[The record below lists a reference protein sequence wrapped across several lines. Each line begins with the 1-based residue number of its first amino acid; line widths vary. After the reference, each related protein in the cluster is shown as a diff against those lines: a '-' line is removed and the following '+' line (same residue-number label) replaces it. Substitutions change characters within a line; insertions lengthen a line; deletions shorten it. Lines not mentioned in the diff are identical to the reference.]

1 MTATPIASSPS
12 STPTIKRSHSEIG
25 SDTESH
31 IDIPASSKRF
41 TSPLIDLYVGERKY
55 HYTVHEAFLYQSHEL
70 KNLHELTAKK
80 SRKGTI
86 LNLPRENPK
95 EIGQVI
101 EYLYF
106 NDLVLMAKEPQ
117 ARLDELL
124 TVWKTATQFSVAG
137 MKRQVVQR
145 LDTLSLAEKVPA
157 LKFIKVADQMYEC
170 DIDTDLR
177 MYFNKVAPTVVR
189 KIMSSDRRF
198 LDDMIE
204 EGGSFAADL
213 FSAYRRAFELP
224 SEPSKSAA
232 VVKSESQAQLAK
244 RARIDTPNVMLVPV
258 AAQLGP
264 MDNRTVWD
272 KQNNIPALWATVN
285 EADRLVVS
293 LVGAGKG
300 WNTILEAVQQKTG
313 EKASIATLLTRY
325 NRLEANILR
334 VTSDDSDLLAAAQ
347 SEIETE
353 FKESAEWP
361 LVAARLIQKGGRG
374 YEPMR
379 LRYHCAAFDAANQ
392 ATVATSSAA
401 VTLSG
406 SETVQI
412 KTEVIGG
419 VRVDNSKA
427 INIQR
432 RRRPNQLTSS
442 RSSSGVITRRP
453 AQARKKVKPAPAQ
466 QEVESLHSSSG
477 GEANSSARL
486 LRTRS
491 KRTLTKGQG
500 IDHGNSNGNATDGS
514 AATATV
520 GSGSVIEG
528 TPMLDQGSPANNQPE
543 PIAIRDSDEEDL

>member
-1 MTATPIASSPS
+1 MAATPIPSSPS
-12 STPTIKRSHSEIG
+12 STPTIKRSHSQMG
-25 SDTESH
+25 SDTESQ

-41 TSPLIDLYVGERKY
+41 ASPLIDIYVGERKY
-55 HYTVHEAFLYQSHEL
+55 HYTVHEAFLYQSREL

-101 EYLYF
+101 EYIYF
-106 NDLVLMAKEPQ
+106 NDLTLIAKEPQ

-137 MKRQVVQR
+137 MKRQVIQR

-224 SEPSKSAA
+224 SEPLKSAA
-232 VVKSESQAQLAK
+232 EVKSEGLAQLAK
-244 RARIDTPNVMLVPV
+244 RARIDTPNVMLIPM

-264 MDNRTVWD
+264 VDNRTIWD

-285 EADRLVVS
+285 EADRMVVS
-293 LVGAGKG
+293 MVGAGKG

-313 EKASIATLLTRY
+313 EKPSIASLLNRY

-334 VTSDDSDLLAAAQ
+334 VTSDDS
-347 SEIETE
+347 EIESE

-392 ATVATSSAA
+392 AIVAKSSTA
-401 VTLSG
+401 VTLPG
-406 SETVQI
+406 PETVQI
-412 KTEVIGG
+412 KTEVVGG
-419 VRVDNSKA
+419 VRVDNTKA
-427 INIQR
+427 INIQKR
-432 RRRPNQLTSS
+432 RKPNQQAVS
-442 RSSSGVITRRP
+442 RSSSGAITRRP
-453 AQARKKVKPAPAQ
+453 AQARNKVKPATAQ
-466 QEVESLHSSSG
+466 QEVDSRHSSSG
-477 GEANSSARL
+477 SEEINRPRL
-486 LRTRS
+486 LRRRCR
-491 KRTLTKGQG
+491 RTLTNGQG
-500 IDHGNSNGNATDGS
+500 IDDGNSNGNLSDES
-514 AATATV
+514 AATAIVVSQRVT
-520 GSGSVIEG
+520 EE
-528 TPMLDQGSPANNQPE
+528 TPMIDQENAANRQPE
-543 PIAIRDSDEEDL
+543 PIAVRDSDEEDL